1 MADANFQDLLNQ
13 PVEEVVRPKPLPVGT
28 YVWTIGDY
36 KFDKS
41 TKKQTDFVQFT
52 LTPSM
57 PLDDVDQ
64 EELSAALGDKVLTD
78 KGQKVDFY
86 LTGDAIWRLDEF
98 LLEHVGTEKGLTRA
112 EQIASTKGMQVQ
124 GYVSHTPSNRD
135 ANTIYANISQFSKYE
150 G

>member
-1 MADANFQDLLNQ
+1 MAEANFQDLLNQ
-13 PVEEVVRPKPLPVGT
+13 PVEEVKRPKPLPVGS
-28 YVWTIGDY
+28 YVFNIGDY

-41 TKKQTDFVQFT
+41 AKKQTDFVQFN
-52 LTPSM
+52 LTPIQ

-64 EELSAALGDKVLTD
+64 SELSEALGEKTLSD

-86 LTGDAIWRLDEF
+86 LTGEAIYRLDEF
-98 LLEHVGTEKGLTRA
+98 LLDYVGTTKGNTRT
-112 EQIASTKGMQVQ
+112 EQIAEAKGMQVV
-124 GYVSHTPSNRD
+124 GYISHSPSQRD